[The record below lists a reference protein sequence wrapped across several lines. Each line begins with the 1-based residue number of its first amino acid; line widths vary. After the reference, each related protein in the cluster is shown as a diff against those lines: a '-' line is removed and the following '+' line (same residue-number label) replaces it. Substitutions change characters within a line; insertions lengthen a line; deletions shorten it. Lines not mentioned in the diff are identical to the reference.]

1 MRKVLSLSMGALA
14 VLLLTVALLGC
25 GGGKSAPTGTN
36 LKSMPA
42 SSDQNLDDVLAEL
55 EALEPPEGVDPVLFD
70 QLKEEFG
77 RQLESGGGKFVSTPS
92 SNAIND
98 FLEVDPVTD
107 PPTVT
112 WSS

>member
-42 SSDQNLDDVLAEL
+42 GSNQSVDDVLAEL
-55 EALEPPEGVDPVLFD
+55 EALEPPEGVDPALFD
-70 QLKEEFG
+70 QLKEELG
-77 RQLESGGGKFVSTPS
+77 RQLASGGG
-92 SNAIND
+92 
-98 FLEVDPVTD
+98 
-107 PPTVT
+107 
-112 WSS
+112 